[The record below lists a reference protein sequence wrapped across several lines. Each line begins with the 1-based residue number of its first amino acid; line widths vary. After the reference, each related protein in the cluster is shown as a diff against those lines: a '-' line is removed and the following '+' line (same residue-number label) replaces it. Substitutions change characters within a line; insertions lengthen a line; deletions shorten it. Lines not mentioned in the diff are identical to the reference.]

1 MTDRRHI
8 FHQMTTLLWVVG
20 VAASVAGCGR
30 TLAFVERDGVNLA
43 IRANA
48 SSSPPIEV
56 NFGLN
61 RTVATIVPP
70 TGQSSGQPNGE
81 AVSMFAGFQIQ
92 NDYDVTK
99 QQVSADLKIDTQF
112 ASGAAA
118 VSVASSPPLVARI
131 VNVNS
136 TTFQRGPAFVATLP
150 AREQLVATIGGLSND
165 QVVVAATSM
174 LPNLSSRPDTLRKA
188 LALQVAAIPTD
199 GRMSPRM
206 ARNLLNQWAA
216 QETVTPGTAAEWAAA
231 FAQAKP

>member
-1 MTDRRHI
+1 MTGRRHT
-8 FHQMTTLLWVVG
+8 FHQMMTLLWAVG

-70 TGQSSGQPNGE
+70 AGQSGGQPNGE

-118 VSVASSPPLVARI
+118 VNVATSPPLVARI

-136 TTFQRGPAFVATLP
+136 TTIQRALAFV
-150 AREQLVATIGGLSND
+150 
-165 QVVVAATSM
+165 
-174 LPNLSSRPDTLRKA
+174 DTLGSESNSLRRSRVFPMLRWSLLLRA
-188 LALQVAAIPTD
+188 CCQLYRQGLRTFRRIWRRTLQLFAGAA
-199 GRMSPRM
+199 RSR
-206 ARNLLNQWAA
+206 RRWR
-216 QETVTPGTAAEWAAA
+216 EV
-231 FAQAKP
+231 F